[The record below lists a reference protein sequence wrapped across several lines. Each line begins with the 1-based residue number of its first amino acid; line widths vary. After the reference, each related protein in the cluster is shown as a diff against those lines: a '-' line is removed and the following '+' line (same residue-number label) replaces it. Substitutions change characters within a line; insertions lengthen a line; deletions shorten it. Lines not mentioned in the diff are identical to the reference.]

1 MRLLILIAEISH
13 QHAKIFG
20 PHNHG
25 LANRA
30 SKRGVLTSNHLIV
43 CENETTLFVAWGH
56 KLQLH
61 YLNWI
66 IKIVGFL
73 KDYIL
78 IGRVITM
85 ISWQLKIKGN
95 ILVLEAF
102 HYQTVWLQLHAKF
115 RVNNSASAV
124 PHNKNTIIYNNI
136 KIPTFESL
144 IWHLILYI
152 IHLLDDKFYN
162 LLNYLTI
169 IH

>member
-1 MRLLILIAEISH
+1 MRLLILIAEISLH

-25 LANRA
+25 LTNRA
-30 SKRGVLTSNHLIV
+30 SKRGVLTLNYMIV
-43 CENETTLFVAWGH
+43 CVRMKLHYSWGH

-78 IGRVITM
+78 IGRVIAM

-95 ILVLEAF
+95 ILVLEPF

-124 PHNKNTIIYNNI
+124 PHNKKY
-136 KIPTFESL
+136 
-144 IWHLILYI
+144 
-152 IHLLDDKFYN
+152 
-162 LLNYLTI
+162 NYL
-169 IH
+169 